1 MGPRCNAVGTMMTFD
16 LDTIRAHFPAL
27 ALRHDDLPR
36 TYLDNPAG
44 TQVPNEVLDAMRTAM
59 VEFNAN
65 MHGQFRTTV
74 LATELEHEAHRAMAD
89 FYNAPSA
96 DEITFGPNMTTLTFQ
111 MTRVLGPL
119 FQEGDEIIT
128 THMEHDGNNTP
139 WRRMAADRGLVVKTL
154 PWNRDTYEFEL
165 SELEQ
170 LITPRTRFASLNYAS
185 NILGTINPIKQMVA
199 MLKDAGA
206 ITYVDAVQYAPHG
219 AVDVQDLGCDFLVS
233 SAYKFYGPHQG
244 ILFGR
249 REITEGLDAYKLRVV
264 PDQIPDKYETGTQSL
279 EGQAGVLGAIDYLRW
294 LGTTM
299 GSSHVAAATSAGHR
313 IRTAEIHG
321 AMNAMVEYEHS
332 LSQRLINGLQSIPG
346 VNVHGITDPSAM
358 HRRVPTVSISHA
370 AMDPADAA
378 TFLDQHGVYVW
389 NGHSYGLPVI
399 EFLGLQDRGGVLRIG
414 PTHYNTL
421 EEIDRVVDL
430 VARYLAKH

>member
-1 MGPRCNAVGTMMTFD
+1 MTTFD
-16 LDTIRAHFPAL
+16 LDTIRAQFPAL

-44 TQVPNEVLDAMRTAM
+44 TQVPTHVLDAMRTAM

-65 MHGQFRTTV
+65 MHGQFRTTL
-74 LATELEHEAHRAMAD
+74 LATELEHEAHCAMAD

-154 PWNRDTYEFEL
+154 PWSRDTYEFDL
-165 SELEQ
+165 AELEA

-199 MLKDAGA
+199 MLKAAGA
-206 ITYVDAVQYAPHG
+206 MTYVDAVQFAPHG
-219 AVDVQDLGCDFLVS
+219 AIDVQDLGCDFLVS
-233 SAYKFYGPHQG
+233 SSYKFYGPHQG
-244 ILFGR
+244 VLFGR
-249 REITEGLDAYKLRVV
+249 REITEPLDAYKLRVV
-264 PDQIPDKYETGTQSL
+264 PNSIPDKFETGTQSL

-294 LGTTM
+294 LGSTM
-299 GSSHVAAATSAGHR
+299 GAAHVAAATAAGMKQ
-313 IRTAEIHG
+313 RTAEIHG
-321 AMNAMVEYEHS
+321 AMNAMVEYEQT
-332 LSQRLINGLQSIPG
+332 LSDRLITGLQSING
-346 VNVHGITDPSAM
+346 VIVHGVTDRTALD
-358 HRRVPTVSISHA
+358 RRVPTVSISHPS
-370 AMDPADAA
+370 MDPADAA
-378 TFLDQHGVYVW
+378 TFLDQYGVYVW

-399 EFLGLQDRGGVLRIG
+399 EFLGLQDKGGVLRIG

-421 EEIDRVVDL
+421 AEIDRVVDL
-430 VARYLAKH
+430 VGQYLAQR

>member
-1 MGPRCNAVGTMMTFD
+1 MTTFD
-16 LDTIRAHFPAL
+16 LDTIRAQFPAL

-36 TYLDNPAG
+36 TYFDNPAG
-44 TQVPNEVLDAMRTAM
+44 TQVPTHVLDAMRTAM

-65 MHGQFRTTV
+65 MHGQFRTTL
-74 LATELEHEAHRAMAD
+74 LATELEHEAHCAMAD

-154 PWNRDTYEFEL
+154 PWSRDTYEFDL
-165 SELEQ
+165 AELEA

-199 MLKDAGA
+199 MLKAAGA
-206 ITYVDAVQYAPHG
+206 MTYVDAVQFAPHG

-233 SAYKFYGPHQG
+233 SSYKFYGPHQG

-249 REITEGLDAYKLRVV
+249 REITEQLDAYKLRVV
-264 PDQIPDKYETGTQSL
+264 PNSIPDKFETGTQSL

-294 LGTTM
+294 LGSTM
-299 GSSHVAAATSAGHR
+299 GAAHVAAATAAGMKQ
-313 IRTAEIHG
+313 RTAEIHG
-321 AMNAMVEYEHS
+321 AMNAMVEYEQT
-332 LSQRLINGLQSIPG
+332 LSDRLITGLQSING
-346 VNVHGITDPSAM
+346 VSVHGITDRTALD
-358 HRRVPTVSISHA
+358 RRVPTVSITHPS
-370 AMDPADAA
+370 MDPGDAA

-389 NGHSYGLPVI
+389 NGHSYALPVI
-399 EFLGLQDRGGVLRIG
+399 EFLGVQDKGGVLRIG
-414 PTHYNTL
+414 PTHYNTI

-430 VARYLAKH
+430 VGQYLAQH